1 MPFQLTPLEPLKADQ
16 VDIQCSQSKLL
27 QLQSSQPKPIPMDNL
42 DDNSSQDLSASADF
56 DPLNATNL
64 TPSQRSP
71 AKANDDDILTGQQ
84 SSTRLIKTR
93 STKIKT
99 EKP

>member
-1 MPFQLTPLEPLKADQ
+1 MTIPQYVNTFNYHYSSLLKIHYCQ
-16 VDIQCSQSKLL
+16 YSIF
-27 QLQSSQPKPIPMDNL
+27 NL
-42 DDNSSQDLSASADF
+42 IISISLIFPYTQQDLSASADF